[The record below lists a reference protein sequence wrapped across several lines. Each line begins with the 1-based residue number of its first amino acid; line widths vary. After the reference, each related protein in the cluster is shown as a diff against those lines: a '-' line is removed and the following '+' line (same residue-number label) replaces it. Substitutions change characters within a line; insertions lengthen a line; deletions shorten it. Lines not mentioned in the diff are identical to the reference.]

1 MIEGKN
7 IPLQKYPFMKIIGIK
22 LEYGSPSVIKNLQ
35 PGWFPFG
42 DYQEPTANNSWQ
54 YLKKNQQDDSNYLN
68 QLYKSIAP
76 EEFPTG
82 MQLSVQCIVGKNGSG
97 KSTLLELYYRI
108 INDFAC
114 KCIKEKWMEWENL
127 PKDIHLEESKGFSA
141 KLFFETDGDL
151 RYLYRNEAKTEYS
164 VIKKGIS
171 KILFDSKSQKYDTK
185 HLSEILQSFFYT
197 IANNYSLY
205 SLNPS
210 DYAANKFL
218 GNNNY
223 LEKTDGKWLEC
234 IFHKNDGY
242 LTPLVMVPFRDEFGN
257 IDRANEDLLAKQRL
271 STLAILFE
279 SQGRSFLE
287 NYHPEQL
294 NYSLNSMSKDYY
306 WNETKETIVSKKA
319 VDLFLSC
326 FAYGHNSKLGEKYDI
341 VAPMIKN
348 ILNKL
353 GKGIYGRIRK
363 EWSSY
368 LKEEPRYSNNYRKH
382 NKNVQETICNYLTY
396 KTLKICF
403 TYPTYGKMLL
413 PPDPIIILSNQ
424 TGDLTSAARRIIKSI
439 DTDATI
445 AQKLIF
451 YLVSPENASHITLK
465 IRQCLAFISRDYYK
479 TEYLYTQ
486 CAINNNSKNCFL
498 SKNYAIDES
507 LYRKNRKDTGYNTY
521 EEVFLRMPPAF
532 FDWELSFR
540 NGIVGEKT
548 EQNGD
553 EGLTT
558 LNQMSSGERHDLVS
572 TSYLMYHLTN
582 LQSVKCDRF
591 RIPYHHINLIFDEV
605 ELYFHPEYQRKYL
618 ANLLKILSQCHIS
631 EEMIRSIN
639 IIIVTHSPFVLSDVP
654 LSHTLYLENGAT
666 KARNDETFSANIH
679 NLLVNQFF
687 IEQPMGEVAANVIN
701 KIVEVE
707 EITRKEEYDYYMFI
721 AKKVGDPYIR
731 NRLIN
736 IIECKSK
743 DIVRLREEQKRLE
756 RRLKEIKQQLK
767 DSNKK

>member
-1 MIEGKN
+1 
-7 IPLQKYPFMKIIGIK
+7 MKIIGIK
-22 LEYGSPSVIKNLQ
+22 LEYGSPLVIKNLQ

-42 DYQEPTANNSWQ
+42 DYQEPTANNHWQ
-54 YLKKNQQDDSNYLN
+54 YLKGGEETKKREDDGLS
-68 QLYKSIAP
+68 QMYKSIAP
-76 EEFPTG
+76 QGFPSS
-82 MQLSVQCIVGKNGSG
+82 MHLSVQCIVGKNGSG

-114 KCIKEKWMEWENL
+114 KCIKEKWLEWVNM
-127 PKDIHLEESKGFSA
+127 PKDIHLEESKGYSA
-141 KLFFETDGDL
+141 KLFFETDEKL
-151 RYLYRNEAKTEYS
+151 QYLYRNEADTNYV
-164 VIKKGIS
+164 VINDDTHTPI
-171 KILFDSKSQKYDTK
+171 ILFDGKIWKYRTE
-185 HLSEILQSFFYT
+185 HLSKILQSFFYT

-205 SLNPS
+205 SLNPNDFS
-210 DYAANKFL
+210 TNEFED
-218 GNNNY
+218 NNY
-223 LEKTDGKWLEC
+223 LEKTNGKWLEC

-279 SQGRSFLE
+279 SQGLSFLE

-294 NYSLNSMSKDYY
+294 KYSLNSKSKDYY
-306 WNETKETIVSKKA
+306 WNETKEIVVSKKA

-326 FAYGHNSKLGEKYDI
+326 FAYGQNSKLGEKYD
-341 VAPMIKN
+341 VVEPMIKN

-368 LKEEPRYSNNYRKH
+368 LKEEPRYSNNYRELDE
-382 NKNVQETICNYLTY
+382 NVQDTICNYLTY

-413 PPDPIIILSNQ
+413 PQDPIIIQSNQ
-424 TGDLTSAARRIIKSI
+424 PSDLTSAARRIIKSI
-439 DTDATI
+439 DTNASI
-445 AQKLIF
+445 AQKLIL

-465 IRQCLAFISRDYYK
+465 IRQCLAFVSRNYYK
-479 TEYLYTQ
+479 TNSVYTQ
-486 CAINNNSKNCFL
+486 SPININSKNSFL
-498 SKNYAIDES
+498 SKNYAIDKELHGEEREIS
-507 LYRKNRKDTGYNTY
+507 GYNTY

-532 FDWELSFR
+532 FDWDLFFR
-540 NGIVGEKT
+540 NGNMKKRT

-553 EGLTT
+553 GGLST

-582 LQSVKCDRF
+582 LQSVKGDRF

-618 ANLLKILSQCHIS
+618 ATLLKTLSQCHIS

-654 LSHTLYLENGAT
+654 LSHTLYLENGAA
-666 KARNDETFSANIH
+666 KARKDETFSANIH

-687 IEQPMGEVAANVIN
+687 IERPMGEVAANI
-701 KIVEVE
+701 IEEIAGAE
-707 EITRKEEYDYYMFI
+707 EITKEKYDYYMFI
-721 AKKVGDPYIR
+721 ANKIGDIYIR

-736 IIECKSK
+736 IIESKSK
-743 DIVRLREEQKRLE
+743 DVVRSGLEEEQKRLE
-756 RRLKEIKQQLK
+756 RRLEEIKHQLNEG
-767 DSNKK
+767 NKK